1 MPSYTATQLDGT
13 GSLAPNLTKGTT
25 YTFSIDSPINSAYF
39 TLETTRNTQ
48 GIYDSSSPKNVSGSF
63 ANTFNLVQSDYIA
76 SVALVSG
83 SNSFTFTPA
92 TNIVGA
98 TLYMKGTGNII
109 LTIN

>member
-1 MPSYTATQLDGT
+1 MPSYTSTQLNGT

-25 YTFSIDSPINSAYF
+25 YTFSINNPTNSAYF

-48 GIYDSSSPKNVSGSF
+48 GIYDVNSPKNVSGSF

-83 SNSFTFTPA
+83 SNSFTFVPS
-92 TNIVGA
+92 TNVVG
-98 TLYMKGTGNII
+98 TSLYMKGTGDIT
-109 LTIN
+109 LTIS